1 MKEKINGR
9 LFALK
14 YAFAK
19 RLKDSLEEDKR
30 KIRNGAEITF
40 NDVFGIET
48 NDCERNILDKNKVQ
62 ALCNEYGIDIRTL
75 EKTSKYTEVTIKNV
89 PQKTINRV
97 ENIFN
102 LLSGAKDNIT
112 ATFADKMLEE

>member
-19 RLKDSLEEDKR
+19 RLKDSLEKDKQ
-30 KIRNGAEITF
+30 KIRNGVEITF
-40 NDVFGIET
+40 NDVFGIEA
-48 NDCERNILDKNKVQ
+48 NDCERNILDRNKVQ
-62 ALCNEYGIDIRTL
+62 ALCDEHGIDIHTL

-89 PQKTINRV
+89 PKSMKNRV

-102 LLSGAKDNIT
+102 LLSNTEDNIT